1 MRKPCGL
8 RSVAI
13 CDADRFDQVVF
24 DLLSRREFDDPI
36 ESTET
41 QKTAM

>member
-24 DLLSRREFDDPI
+24 DLLSRRVLDDAV
-36 ESTET
+36 ESTEVT
-41 QKTAM
+41 TIAT